1 MDITKCKVNTALQL
15 KQDHR
20 FEVLDLWKK
29 AIAYFNVIS
38 NVTQYF
44 PEKNDSPLDQQVKES
59 ALSIPNNIARG
70 TKSYSKEELNDSLDH
85 AVESVASTIS
95 TLNIARE
102 YNYLR
107 GDLFDEV
114 YREGKLLAKRI
125 EIFKEQSNLNLN

>member
-85 AVESVASTIS
+85 AVESVASRSEEHTS
-95 TLNIARE
+95 EL
-102 YNYLR
+102 
-107 GDLFDEV
+107 
-114 YREGKLLAKRI
+114 
-125 EIFKEQSNLNLN
+125 QSQF